1 MQGWVLAQVD
11 EGAMREIGNSLL
23 LSPLEAR
30 LLMTRG
36 VKTAAE
42 GSRFLSPSLDH
53 LHDPFLFTE
62 MKKAASLLHQA
73 AVSRD
78 LILVH
83 GDYDA
88 DGVCGTTLVYEILQK
103 IGANVQYFIPDRA
116 KDGYG
121 LARRVVER
129 GLKVGLKLVV
139 TVDCGSSDRE
149 LISYLARNGVNVIV
163 TDHHEIQ
170 ERVPETAAFINPKLP
185 GETYPFKE
193 LAGSGV
199 AFKLLQGLEKVMGI
213 NLSLIDQLDLVAI
226 GTLGDYTI
234 LLDES
239 RTLVSTG
246 LGVLKKWRRPG
257 LKALQS
263 VSSLPSDGFS
273 ARQVCFTLVPRLN
286 SPGRMGSARDVVEL
300 LLTNN
305 STTATSIAQRI
316 EEKNMRRRAHDSRVT
331 EEASYLADIVLKR
344 NEPNALVFSSSSWH
358 EGVVGIAAARLAERY
373 NLPSVLIAVK
383 DGIGKGSVRSA
394 GVVNIKQAL
403 ERCSVYL
410 VEYGGHREA
419 GGFTIREDKISDF
432 QRMFEDAVGE
442 LSEGS
447 GGGDTI
453 RVDAEVTLDK
463 CNMDLISFL
472 GRLAPFGPGNS
483 EPVLLVTDLSVMPGT
498 RIVGDGHLKVL
509 AEDRFGNSCD
519 LIGFTMGRNWP
530 PTDIV
535 GKQIDA
541 LIHLR
546 KNVYMGK
553 TVPQLHVTA
562 IRHAENTASS

>member
-1 MQGWVLAQVD
+1 MQGWMLEQVD
-11 EGAMREIGNSLL
+11 EGAAKEIGDSLL
-23 LSPLEAR
+23 LSPLEVR

-36 VKTAAE
+36 IKTAAE
-42 GSRFLSPSLDH
+42 GARFLSPSLDH

-62 MKKAASLLHQA
+62 MRKAASLLHEA
-73 AVSRD
+73 AVRRD

-88 DGVCGTTLVYEILQK
+88 DGICGTTLVYEALRK
-103 IGANVQYFIPDRA
+103 IGANAQYFIPDRA

-129 GLKVGLKLVV
+129 GLDVGLKMVV

-149 LISYLARNGVNVIV
+149 LVSWLAANGVNVIV
-163 TDHHEIQ
+163 TDHHETH
-170 ERVPETAAFINPKLP
+170 ERIPEAAAFINPKLP
-185 GETYPFKE
+185 GETYAFKE
-193 LAGSGV
+193 LSGSGV

-213 NLSLIDQLDLVAI
+213 NLSLTDQIDLAAI

-234 LLDES
+234 LTDES

-246 LGVLKKWRRPG
+246 LGVLKQWRRPG

-263 VSSLPSDGFS
+263 VSSLPPDGFS

-300 LLTNN
+300 LLTRD
-305 STTATSIAQRI
+305 SATAIAIAEKI

-383 DGIGKGSVRSA
+383 DGIGKGSARSA

-403 ERCSVYL
+403 ERCSAYL
-410 VEYGGHREA
+410 GEYGGHKEA
-419 GGFTIREDKISDF
+419 GGFTIREDKIADF
-432 QRMFEDAVGE
+432 QRMFEEAVGE

-447 GGGDTI
+447 SGGDTI

-463 CNMDLISFL
+463 FNMDLVSFL
-472 GRLAPFGPGNS
+472 GRLAPFGPGNP
-483 EPVLLVTDLSVMPGT
+483 EPVFLVTDLRVMPGT
-498 RIVGDGHLKVL
+498 RIVGDGHLKVSV
-509 AEDRFGNSCD
+509 EDRLGISGD
-519 LIGFTMGRNWP
+519 LIGFTMGRDWP

-535 GKQIDA
+535 GRRIDA
-541 LIHLR
+541 LTHLR

-562 IRHAENTASS
+562 IRRAENDADA